1 MMNIRGDVMFFL
13 FFMLPI
19 IAWIVNVFYIRYKLS
34 LIIPYSIIVAIV
46 LMLPALRMRSL
57 YTMFIYHFIM
67 ISWMIDILNLMIK
80 NSLWHTLYKYS
91 IIPFLLACLV
101 IGYGLYNMKDI
112 KRHVFNVR
120 TSLSHDYKI
129 ALISDMHY
137 GISLNKDELHQV
149 IKRINHEKAL
159 LLLGGDIFDENTTR
173 KQAQDAIE
181 ELGLIQTTYGS
192 YYVFGNHDKQLYT
205 EERAYQVNDLMQWM
219 EDKNIHVL
227 EDQIVSINKEID
239 LIGRK
244 DKSDLTRKNIKL
256 LSLNKD
262 KYNIVLDHQP
272 VEYAQNKKAGVSL
285 NLSGH
290 THAGQIFPIGFINRF
305 LPTTGQYIGYQHKGS
320 FDAIVT
326 SGIAGWGYP
335 IRTEG
340 HSEYAVIQLKNLS
353 NREVKHLIL
362 L

>member
-13 FFMLPI
+13 FFILPI

-57 YTMFIYHFIM
+57 YTMFIYHFVV
-67 ISWMIDILNLMIK
+67 ISWMIDILNLIIK
-80 NSLWHTLYKYS
+80 NHLWHMLYKYS
-91 IIPFLLACLV
+91 VVPLLLACLV

-120 TSLSHDYKI
+120 TSLSRDYKI
-129 ALISDMHY
+129 VLISDMHY

-149 IKRINHEKAL
+149 INRLNQEKADL
-159 LLLGGDIFDENTTR
+159 LLLGGDIFDENTTK

-181 ELGLIQTTYGS
+181 ELGLIQTTYGR
-192 YYVFGNHDKQLYT
+192 YFVFGNHDKQLYT
-205 EERAYQVNDLMQWM
+205 KERAYQVNDLIQWM
-219 EDKNIHVL
+219 ENKKIHVL
-227 EDQIVSINKEID
+227 EDQTVSINDEID

-244 DKSDLTRKNIKL
+244 DKSDLTRKDIKQ

-272 VEYAQNKKAGVSL
+272 VEYALNKETGILL

-290 THAGQIFPIGFINRF
+290 THGGQIFPIGFINQF
-305 LPTTGQYIGYQHKGS
+305 LPTTGQYIGYQHSDS

-335 IRTEG
+335 IRTEA
-340 HSEYAVIQLKNLS
+340 HSEYAIIKLKSLS
-353 NREVKHLIL
+353 K
-362 L
+362 